1 MSSVF
6 ACHPGHGEG
15 SAWPDAGLLTASGM
29 THAWS
34 TQSEQLTVLARP
46 PDVGHAAPAQLRMR
60 GMAADV
66 GAMVPAAHTLGLFR
80 WRRDH
85 GALARVVVGPQRHA
99 AAAQPEAPFVPQRGP
114 PAARTG
120 KPR

>member
-1 MSSVF
+1 MTGRWVWGGAWAYFSSCRMSSVF

-34 TQSEQLTVLARP
+34 TQSEPLTVLARP
-46 PDVGHAAPAQLRMR
+46 LDVGHAAPAQLRMR

-66 GAMVPAAHTLGLFR
+66 GARSEEHTSELQSLMRISYAVFC
-80 WRRDH
+80 
-85 GALARVVVGPQRHA
+85 
-99 AAAQPEAPFVPQRGP
+99 
-114 PAARTG
+114 
-120 KPR
+120 

>member
-34 TQSEQLTVLARP
+34 TQSEPLTVLARLL
-46 PDVGHAAPAQLRMR
+46 DVGHAAPAQLRMR

-80 WRRDH
+80 RRRDH
-85 GALARVVVGPQRHA
+85 GEDRKSTRLNSSH
-99 AAAQPEAPFVPQRGP
+99 
-114 PAARTG
+114 
-120 KPR
+120 